1 MISIN
6 HQELAQEH
14 FPDGTLH
21 LKTPVIYPDSTIH
34 IAWNYENDAELF
46 TIICLA
52 RKYASQTKVLI
63 MPYLPHA
70 RMDRIKNYD
79 TEVFTLKYF
88 CDTIND
94 LKFDRVIILDAHSNV
109 GPALL
114 NNCEN
119 KDIRNE
125 MKYAISDIIQRNN
138 SEDNVVLFFPDEGS
152 MKRYSEFSPLPYG
165 FGIKQRDWETGRIK
179 GLKIQ
184 SDIDLRGKDVLIVD
198 DICSYGG
205 TFAHAAK
212 ALREAGVNK
221 IYLYVTH
228 CEENI
233 LKGAIFNDPECKIE
247 GIYTTTSLPALFKQA
262 NNMDLVPWIRFV

>member
-1 MISIN
+1 MISLN
-6 HQELAQEH
+6 FQELAQER

-21 LKTPVIYPDSTIH
+21 LKTPAINPASDVYIT
-34 IAWNYENDAELF
+34 WNYENDAELF
-46 TIICLA
+46 TVICLA
-52 RKYASQTKVLI
+52 KKYATSKKILV

-70 RMDRIKNYD
+70 RMDRIKNAD

-88 CDTIND
+88 CETIND
-94 LKFDRVIILDAHSNV
+94 LKFDRIVITDAHSNV

-119 KDIRNE
+119 LDIQEELN
-125 MKYAISDIIQRNN
+125 YAISDIKCT
-138 SEDNVVLFFPDEGS
+138 SGDDNVVLFFPDEGS
-152 MKRYSEFSPLPYG
+152 MKRYSGYSPLPYG

-184 SDIDLRGKDVLIVD
+184 SDVDLRGKDVLIVD

-247 GIYTTTSLPALFKQA
+247 GIYTTTSMPALFKQA
-262 NNMDLVPWIRFV
+262 DNMDLVPWIRFI

>member
-21 LKTPVIYPDSTIH
+21 LKTPVIYPDSTVH
-34 IAWNYENDAELF
+34 ISWNYENDAELF

-52 RKYASQTKVLI
+52 RKYASQTKVLT

-70 RMDRIKNYD
+70 RMDRIRDYD

-119 KDIRNE
+119 KDIQEKLN
-125 MKYAISDIIQRNN
+125 YAISDIQCT
-138 SEDNVVLFFPDEGS
+138 SGDDNVVLFFPDEGS
-152 MKRYSEFSPLPYG
+152 MKRYSNFSPLPYS

-179 GLKIQ
+179 SLKIQ

-205 TFAHAAK
+205 TFAHSAR
-212 ALREAGVNK
+212 ALCEAGVNK
-221 IYLYVTH
+221 IYLYITH

-233 LKGAIFNDPECKIE
+233 LNGAIFNDSECKIE
-247 GIYTTTSLPALFKQA
+247 GIYTTTSMPALFKQV
-262 NNMDLVPWIRFV
+262 NNIDLVPWIHFI

>member
-6 HQELAQEH
+6 HQELAQER

-21 LKTPVIYPDSTIH
+21 LKTPVIYPDSTVR

-52 RKYASQTKVLI
+52 RKYASQTKMLI

-125 MKYAISDIIQRNN
+125 MNYAISDIIQRTN

-152 MKRYSEFSPLPYG
+152 MKRYSSFSPLPYC

-184 SDIDLRGKDVLIVD
+184 SGIDPRGKNVWLVD
-198 DICSYGG
+198 DICPYGS
-205 TFAHAAK
+205 TFAHSAK

-247 GIYTTTSLPALFKQA
+247 GIYTTTSLPALFKQT
-262 NNMDLVPWIRFV
+262 NNMDLTPWIRFV

>member
-21 LKTPVIYPDSTIH
+21 LKTPVIYPDSTVH

-52 RKYASQTKVLI
+52 RKYVSQTKVLT

-125 MKYAISDIIQRNN
+125 MNYAISDIIQRTGH
-138 SEDNVVLFFPDEGS
+138 EDNVVLFFPDEGS
-152 MKRYSEFSPLPYG
+152 MKRYSGFSPLPYG

-184 SDIDLRGKDVLIVD
+184 SDIDLRGKNVLIVD

-205 TFAHAAK
+205 TFAHSTK
-212 ALREAGVNK
+212 ALCEAGVNK

-247 GIYTTTSLPALFKQA
+247 GIYTTTSLPALFKQV

>member
-6 HQELAQEH
+6 HQVLVQNH
-14 FPDGTLH
+14 FPDGTLN
-21 LKTPVIYPDSTIH
+21 LKTPEINPASDIVIS
-34 IAWNYENDAELF
+34 WNYENDAELF

-52 RKYASQTKVLI
+52 KKYATRNKTLF

-70 RMDRIKNYD
+70 RMDRIKNPN

-88 CDTIND
+88 CETIND
-94 LKFDRVIILDAHSNV
+94 LKFDRVVILDAHSNV

-119 KDIRNE
+119 RDVCEELNSV
-125 MKYAISDIIQRNN
+125 ISDIQCY
-138 SEDNVVLFFPDEGS
+138 SENVMLFFPDEGA
-152 MKRYSEFSPLPYG
+152 MKRYSSHSPLPYA
-165 FGIKQRDWETGRIK
+165 FGIKKRDWETGQIQ
-179 GLKIQ
+179 GLNIQ
-184 SDIDLRGKDVLIVD
+184 SDIDLKGKDILIVD

-205 TFAHAAK
+205 TFAHSAK

-228 CEENI
+228 CEANI
-233 LKGAIFNDPECKIE
+233 LNGAIFSDKDCHIE
-247 GIYTTTSLPALFKQA
+247 GIYTTVSMPTLFNKVE
-262 NNMDLVPWIRFV
+262 NMDMVPWIHFI

>member
-6 HQELAQEH
+6 HQELAQER
-14 FPDGTLH
+14 FPDGTLR
-21 LKTPVIYPDSTIH
+21 LKTPVINPASSIH
-34 IAWNYENDAELF
+34 ISWNYENDAELF

-52 RKYASQTKVLI
+52 KKYASQTKVLT

-119 KDIRNE
+119 KGIREELN
-125 MKYAISDIIQRNN
+125 YAISDIQCA
-138 SEDNVVLFFPDEGS
+138 SGDDNVVLFFPDEGS
-152 MKRYSEFSPLPYG
+152 MKRYSDFSPLPYS

-247 GIYTTTSLPALFKQA
+247 GIYTTTSMPALFKQA
-262 NNMDLVPWIRFV
+262 DNMNLVPWIRFI

>member
-6 HQELAQEH
+6 NQVLTQNH
-14 FPDGTLH
+14 FPDGTLN
-21 LKTPVIYPDSTIH
+21 LKTPEIDSSSD
-34 IAWNYENDAELF
+34 IAISWNYENDAELF

-52 RKYASQTKVLI
+52 KKYATRHKTLY

-70 RMDRIKNYD
+70 RMDRIKNPN

-88 CDTIND
+88 CETIND
-94 LKFDRVIILDAHSNV
+94 LKFDRVVILDAHSNV

-119 KDIRNE
+119 HDVGEELNFV
-125 MKYAISDIIQRNN
+125 ISDIQCY
-138 SEDNVVLFFPDEGS
+138 SENIMLFFPDEGA
-152 MKRYSEFSPLPYG
+152 MKRYSSYSPLPYA
-165 FGIKQRDWETGRIK
+165 FGIKKRDWETGQIQ
-179 GLKIQ
+179 GLNIQ
-184 SDIDLRGKDVLIVD
+184 SDIDLKGKDILIVD

-205 TFAHAAK
+205 TFAHSAK

-247 GIYTTTSLPALFKQA
+247 GIYTTTSMPALSKQA
-262 NNMDLVPWIRFV
+262 NNMDLVPWIRFI